1 MKMMSILDVFHEQAD
16 KILSHLGIKVRY
28 SVQAQAK
35 NGTWYDLNQSWDN
48 ATKAK
53 YSVTRTVADARHWAK
68 RYDAAMKK
76 QGMQSATRIV
86 RQVTQ
91 FDVVA

>member
-1 MKMMSILDVFHEQAD
+1 MMNILEVFTELND
-16 KILSHLGIKVRY
+16 KILAHLGIKIRY

-35 NGTWYDLNQSWDN
+35 NGQWYDLNQKWDN
-48 ATKAK
+48 ATKAPF
-53 YSVTRTVADARHWAK
+53 SVTRTVTDARIWKK
-68 RYDAAMKK
+68 RYDTALTKHSTAPH
-76 QGMQSATRIV
+76 ATRIV

>member
-1 MKMMSILDVFHEQAD
+1 MNILEIFTDLAD
-16 KILSHLGIKVRY
+16 KITAHLGIKVRY

-35 NGTWYDLNQSWDN
+35 NGTWYDLNQNWDS
-48 ATKAK
+48 AKRAK
-53 YSVTRTVADARHWAK
+53 YSVTRTVADARIWKK
-68 RYDAAMKK
+68 RYDAATAKS
-76 QGMQSATRIV
+76 GYPATTRIV

>member
-1 MKMMSILDVFHEQAD
+1 MMSILDVFTEQAD

-35 NGTWYDLNQSWDN
+35 NGTWYDLNQNWEGAKK
-48 ATKAK
+48 AT
-53 YSVTRTVADARHWAK
+53 YSVTRTVADARIWKK
-68 RYDAAMKK
+68 RYDAAVTKHSTVT
-76 QGMQSATRIV
+76 QATRIV
-86 RQVTQ
+86 RQITQ